1 MFPYRFKFDSYDPTG
16 WYATIEGSLSYFTDR
31 LTATVEIS
39 LDKDMAEKHV
49 SQYFIHALA
58 DLLSDKW
65 GPYAAYNPDKPP
77 ITLGPY
83 SFAEFVSER
92 QFKKILESSGKYA
105 AYTTKSKL
113 LNYRIIEFKII
124 ENYCLSCGKRKH
136 VASNNFCIGCGSPL
150 PPNPH
155 NQSKKTIPSIPIFQ
169 GIPDSVRNLTCYISG
184 SPGTGKSC
192 LIQNLALKDIESG
205 MGVCVIDPTG
215 DLIQKPGNTDAIIDW
230 IPANRINDTIF
241 FDIDNPI
248 PIDFFSYRNPG
259 ERGVLT
265 DQLLD
270 IFNLE
275 NAPISRPRLQQL
287 LGTLFDANEEIDRRV
302 QKGQAEAQQDV
313 CTFLDIL
320 YFIKREDRREQIF
333 KYAPHRREDWTPLPK
348 PNEFVSITERMIPFF
363 ESPTLKT
370 MFGAKNPKLN
380 IWDVMQKKQILLVS
394 LKDTAT
400 DAFIGSLICS
410 KFQQATFGRRD
421 LPEIERTPYALYIDE
436 CHTILKYAVDEFEA
450 ILTRARK
457 YNLCLTMANQLPTDL
472 PKKIKEKFP
481 SIRTHIAFT
490 EKFKAH
496 ISYPGFNQTIAT
508 PTFLSPNP
516 ASYATIIKKRTVDS
530 YACNTP
536 QVSHTEVNEH
546 HDKPDEI
553 AADPKP
559 PSVPSHQSKKGNP

>member
-1 MFPYRFKFDSYDPTG
+1 MFAYRIRLDSHDTKD
-16 WYATIEGSLSYFTDR
+16 WYSSIGLSRFTDR
-31 LTATVEIS
+31 LTAVVEIS

-49 SQYFIHALA
+49 SQFFIYGLT
-58 DLLSDKW
+58 DGLSEKW
-65 GPYAAYNPDKPP
+65 GSYAAYNPHKP
-77 ITLGPY
+77 ITLGTY

-92 QFKKILESSGKYA
+92 QFKKILESSAKYA
-105 AYTTKSKL
+105 AYRTKSKL
-113 LNYRIIEFKII
+113 LDCRIITFEIT

-136 VASNNFCIGCGSPL
+136 LACDNFCIGCGNPL

-155 NQSKKTIPSIPIFQ
+155 NQSKKTIPSIPTFQ
-169 GIPDSVRNLTCYISG
+169 GIPENLRNYTCYISG

-205 MGVCVIDPTG
+205 IGVCVIDPAG
-215 DLIQKPGNTDAIIDW
+215 DLIQKPGKKDAILDW
-230 IPANRINDTIF
+230 IPQHRIDDTIF
-241 FDIDNPI
+241 FDIDHPL
-248 PIDFFSYRNPG
+248 PIDFFSYRSPG
-259 ERGVLT
+259 EREILT

-302 QKGQAEAQQDV
+302 KKGQKEAQEDI

-320 YFIKREDRREQIF
+320 HFIKRDDCRQRVY
-333 KYAPHRREDWTPLPK
+333 KYAPHRREDWPPLLNPK
-348 PNEFVSITERMIPFF
+348 DFTSITERMIPFF

-380 IWDVMQKKQILLVS
+380 IWDIMLKKQILLVT
-394 LKDTAT
+394 LKENPT
-400 DAFIGSLICS
+400 DRFIGSLICA

-421 LPEIERTPYALYIDE
+421 LPEAERIPYSLYIDE
-436 CHTILKYAVDEFEA
+436 CHTILKYAIKEFEA

-472 PKKIKEKFP
+472 PKEIQRKLPTIG
-481 SIRTHIAFT
+481 THIAFT
-490 EKFKAH
+490 DKFKAH
-496 ISYPGFNQTIAT
+496 VSYRGFNQTIAT

-516 ASYATIIKKRTVDS
+516 ASYAQIIKNRTIEL
-530 YACNTP
+530 YTAPPPCNSER
-536 QVSHTEVNEH
+536 VSHTEVNEH

-553 AADPKP
+553 APGPK
-559 PSVPSHQSKKGNP
+559 PSVPSHQGKKGNP